1 MKVEQIIELMETRI
15 LFHES
20 VEHTK
25 INISCKDGLF
35 KILKEFNLGRFNAND
50 LPIRFLSVSHYRSL
64 LNNIYSTLNY
74 FNGNNIPYDLS
85 KILKAEHL
93 FYFGYFNISK
103 SPVDWGLLTLNF
115 QIMDGRVV
123 STIDDIPI
131 EYHWLIQP
139 IAELGDEDI
148 DSEFY
153 HFLSRLLTSTFGIKF
168 NVRTKGKY
176 MWCSTTDRLIGILPL
191 KTPKTQRFIE
201 MIRMISVYL
210 QLKG

>member
-1 MKVEQIIELMETRI
+1 MENLIELMEKRI
-15 LFHES
+15 QFHENMEGVKDKVS
-20 VEHTK
+20 Q
-25 INISCKDGLF
+25 KDGLF
-35 KILKEFNLGRFNAND
+35 KILKEFNLGRFNSND
-50 LPIRFLSVSHYRSL
+50 LPIRYLSVSQYRSL
-64 LNNIYSTLNY
+64 LHNIYSTLNY
-74 FNGNNIPYDLS
+74 FNENNIPHDLS
-85 KILKAEHL
+85 KILKTEHL

-103 SPVDWGLLTLNF
+103 SPIDWGLLTLNF

-123 STIDDIPI
+123 STLDDIPE

-139 IAELGDEDI
+139 INDLTDEDI
-148 DSEFY
+148 DSDFY

-168 NVRTKGKY
+168 NARTKGKY

-191 KTPKTQRFIE
+191 KTPKNQRFLE